1 MDLDDAAAELYG
13 LDPDQF
19 LPARTALVAA
29 ARAAKDRPM
38 ASALGALR
46 KPTRS
51 AWLVNLLARDA
62 PERLRQLDE
71 LAGRLAAAHQKLD
84 LATLRE
90 LGRERQQ
97 LVAALTASAVAAGA
111 ERGYRATEAVRTE
124 VSQTLSA
131 AIADP
136 DSRAEVLAGRVVK
149 AQVYSGFG
157 FPAGADP
164 APVAKSASPGAAE
177 EVPVPEGAVDGTD
190 DRLAADLARRRAQQV
205 LDAATTALVEAR
217 NALRTAQQADAE
229 ARTGLD
235 RAAQEVADLRAE
247 LRAAEASEMA
257 ARQQANEVSD
267 RLHEAR
273 GVVQRAEQALS
284 EAARARGELRKR

>member
-1 MDLDDAAAELYG
+1 MDLDAAADELYG
-13 LDPDQF
+13 LDPDAF
-19 LPARTALVAA
+19 MPARTALVAT
-29 ARAAKDRPM
+29 ARAAKDRAL

-62 PERLRQLDE
+62 ADRLRQLDE

-84 LATLRE
+84 IATLRE
-90 LGRERQQ
+90 LGGERQQ

-111 ERGYRATEAVRTE
+111 GRGYQATESVRTE
-124 VSQTLSA
+124 VNQTLSA

-149 AQVYSGFG
+149 AHVYSGFG
-157 FPAGADP
+157 FA
-164 APVAKSASPGAAE
+164 
-177 EVPVPEGAVDGTD
+177 
-190 DRLAADLARRRAQQV
+190 LAADPVLRAEVSPDAADKAPPPDIADDGADQRAALARRRAQEV
-205 LDAATTALVEAR
+205 VDAATATLVEAR
-217 NALRTAQQADAE
+217 NALRAAQQVDAE
-229 ARTGLD
+229 EHAGLD
-235 RAAQEVADLRAE
+235 RAAQEVADLRTE

-257 ARQQANEVSD
+257 ARQRANEASD

-273 GVVQRAEQALS
+273 GAVQRGEQALS
-284 EAARARGELRKR
+284 EAARALGDIE